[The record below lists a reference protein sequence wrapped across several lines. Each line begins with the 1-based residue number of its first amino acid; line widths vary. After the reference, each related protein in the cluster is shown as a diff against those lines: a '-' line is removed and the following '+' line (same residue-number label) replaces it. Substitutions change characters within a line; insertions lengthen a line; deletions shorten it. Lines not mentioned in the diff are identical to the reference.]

1 MRRIAIVGGTSGIA
15 VACARR
21 WNQGAVHFVLLGR
34 SAERLEV
41 VAQDLRVRNPVAR
54 VDVEVVSLVDASGIA
69 AAVAGL
75 LPGSDIDL
83 ALIAHGVLPDQATM
97 STDLDAAAA
106 AFSVNATSPAL
117 FAEALAGRMERAGH
131 GALVVLGSVAGD
143 RGRKSNY
150 TYGAAKSLLETYVRG
165 LQHRLASSAVKVL
178 LVKPGPTATPMTAH
192 LEERG
197 LAAPTAVAE
206 DIDRA
211 VRAGSRTVYT
221 PRRWRPIMGVIRAL
235 PDVVFDRLDI

>member
-1 MRRIAIVGGTSGIA
+1 MRNIAVVGATSGIA

-21 WNQGAVHFVLLGR
+21 WNRGEVHFVLLGR

-41 VAQDLRVRNPVAR
+41 VAQDLRVRNPGAR
-54 VDVEVVSLVDASGIA
+54 VDVEAASLVDASGIA
-69 AAVAGL
+69 SIVAGL
-75 LPGSDIDL
+75 LPGVDLDL
-83 ALIAHGVLPDQATM
+83 ALIAHGVLPEQSVM
-97 STDLDAAAA
+97 SADLDAAAE

-117 FAEALAGRMERAGH
+117 FAEALAGRMERAGR

-165 LQHRLASSAVKVL
+165 LQHRLAGTAVNVL

-192 LEERG
+192 LAERG
-197 LAAPTAVAE
+197 LATPAAVAE

-211 VRAGSRTVYT
+211 VRTGSRTVYT

-235 PDVVFDRLDI
+235 PDVVFDRLNI